1 MGSFVQ
7 TALGDKLGRV
17 RFMQSLCVLVT
28 LGSTVQTAA
37 INLPMFLVGRAI
49 AGIAVGGMVGTVP
62 TYLAEI
68 SKPEHRGMLGGIA
81 GVGIS
86 LGAMLANWVGFAC
99 YFAPYGPVQWRVPLA
114 MQIPWG
120 IIMFF
125 GLATFMPDSPRHLI
139 RAGKNDAACNAFR
152 KTHRIPRSS
161 DDLQGFDTLV
171 AQVQMEME
179 HESITYAQAFRLYRR
194 RALVSIVVQS
204 MTSLTGINVIQYFQT
219 SLYKGLGSSRT
230 EVLALSGAYG
240 TIAFLS
246 NVIAVRFLMDRWG
259 RRPMLLTGLVCVAGV
274 EIYAAVMQRVFQH
287 TGNRVGKGFAI
298 LGIYMFVTIYYALI
312 NSTTWLY
319 GAEILPNAIRSKV
332 MGVACASHFLIN
344 VALTQA
350 GPTAFAT
357 IHENYYYVFVGCILT
372 FWVVGYFYFVETR
385 NRSLEDI
392 ALAFGDSKNTG
403 TISSESPLPG
413 ESCLKDK
420 SEVIKR
426 ECVA

>member
-1 MGSFVQ
+1 
-7 TALGDKLGRV
+7 
-17 RFMQSLCVLVT
+17 
-28 LGSTVQTAA
+28 
-37 INLPMFLVGRAI
+37 
-49 AGIAVGGMVGTVP
+49 
-62 TYLAEI
+62 
-68 SKPEHRGMLGGIA
+68 
-81 GVGIS
+81 
-86 LGAMLANWVGFAC
+86 
-99 YFAPYGPVQWRVPLA
+99 
-114 MQIPWG
+114 
-120 IIMFF
+120 
-125 GLATFMPDSPRHLI
+125 
-139 RAGKNDAACNAFR
+139 
-152 KTHRIPRSS
+152 
-161 DDLQGFDTLV
+161 
-171 AQVQMEME
+171 
-179 HESITYAQAFRLYRR
+179 
-194 RALVSIVVQS
+194 
-204 MTSLTGINVIQYFQT
+204 
-219 SLYKGLGSSRT
+219 
-230 EVLALSGAYG
+230 
-240 TIAFLS
+240 
-246 NVIAVRFLMDRWG
+246 
-259 RRPMLLTGLVCVAGV
+259 MLLTGLVCVAGV